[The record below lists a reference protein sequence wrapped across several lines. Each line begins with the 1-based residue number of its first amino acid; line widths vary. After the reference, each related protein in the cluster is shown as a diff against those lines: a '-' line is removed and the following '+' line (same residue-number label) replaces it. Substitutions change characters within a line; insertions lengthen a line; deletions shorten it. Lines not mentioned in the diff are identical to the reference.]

1 MVRPNPLCRLR
12 ACVELLLGNSA
23 SAAAFAGLPILATCR
38 SCLMTISRKSPVLT
52 RRHLT
57 SMSMLLARGG
67 CNSQPYLARFK
78 EAQDFFQIP
87 ARLGNCTKPC
97 FLECWHSRLS
107 CTGVHRFKSDRL
119 RGRVKYKGVTS
130 AELIMSN
137 CTAEGAEYSLK
148 PCNQSTTYHIQV
160 SLAQFGFG
168 SIACCSSYSLESYS
182 VDMIAGI
189 AT

>member
-130 AELIMSN
+130 AELIMSK